1 MGQTRSTLRQAWSIV
16 GLNIGWFACVLA
28 AAWNVHW
35 LSILIVS
42 VLGAIHLAV
51 IGRARVIPAI
61 LLMAASLV
69 LGLALDTALIMLGT
83 FEPNRW
89 LMPYPMTTIWLLML
103 WVNFS
108 LVLNESLQFLQRH
121 FLIAAVMGALFG
133 PLAYFAASR
142 LGAIHIM
149 HPVNRRLLLIC
160 IAWAV
165 AMPLISLI
173 AKSLYGRPYRFRKR

>member
-1 MGQTRSTLRQAWSIV
+1 MGQTRSTLRQVWSVV

-28 AAWNVHW
+28 ATWNLHW
-35 LSILIVS
+35 LSVLIVS
-42 VLGAIHLAV
+42 ALGAIHLAV
-51 IGRARVIPAI
+51 VGRAGVPCAS

-69 LGLALDTALIMLGT
+69 FGLVLDTTLIMLGT

-89 LMPYPMTTIWLLML
+89 LMPYPATTIWLLML

-121 FLIAAVMGALFG
+121 LLIAAVMGALFG
-133 PLAYFAASR
+133 PLAYLAASR
-142 LGAIHIM
+142 LEAIHIM
-149 HPVNRRLLLIC
+149 NPVNRKLLLIC

-165 AMPLISLI
+165 AMPLISLT
-173 AKSLYGRPYRFRKR
+173 ARSLYDRPYRFRKR